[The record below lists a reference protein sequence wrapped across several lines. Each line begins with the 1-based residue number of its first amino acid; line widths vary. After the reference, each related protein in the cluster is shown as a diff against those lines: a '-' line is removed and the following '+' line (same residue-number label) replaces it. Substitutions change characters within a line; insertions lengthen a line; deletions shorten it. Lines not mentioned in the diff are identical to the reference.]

1 MQIMVHAGPRARD
14 WLPWALSVHETGR
27 AVVELRRRYIA
38 LPLAEQAAVAAVLE
52 AFARLYRG
60 DAGKQDVAHQSA
72 LLALDTA
79 MVTVTDRPAL
89 RQLHLLRL
97 ALLDNGSVLVATP
110 TPNFHSH
117 QEEAPHAP

>member
-1 MQIMVHAGPRARD
+1 
-14 WLPWALSVHETGR
+14 
-27 AVVELRRRYIA
+27 
-38 LPLAEQAAVAAVLE
+38 
-52 AFARLYRG
+52 
-60 DAGKQDVAHQSA
+60 
-72 LLALDTA
+72 

-110 TPNFHSH
+110 TSNFHSH